1 MHDLSPSELG
11 LRERKRLATAAAIEH
26 AAVTLVARDGYEG
39 ATVEAM
45 CAEADVSL
53 RTFFNYFPSKDH
65 AIVGSSLVILDE
77 DEALAIIRENAP
89 DMVGAVVKVAD
100 HAAASVDLSSS
111 LMARRREL
119 IGQHPPL
126 LRHHF
131 AAIEDF
137 ENTLTTLVARHL
149 SEHPASRRLGADV
162 TPEHE
167 ARLTVAIGAA
177 ALRFSMHVW
186 VESGLDAMERVRIV
200 EQSVDQM
207 AKILEGSR

>member
-1 MHDLSPSELG
+1 MY
-11 LRERKRLATAAAIEH
+11 
-26 AAVTLVARDGYEG
+26 LVARDGYEG

-65 AIVGSSLVILDE
+65 AIVGAAFLLLDE
-77 DEALAIIRENAP
+77 EEALATIRQSAP
-89 DMVGAVVKVAD
+89 DMVGAVVKVAEQ
-100 HAAASVDLSSS
+100 AAASVDLSSS

-119 IGQHPPL
+119 IAQYPPL
-126 LRHHF
+126 LRHHL

-137 ENTLTTLVARHL
+137 ESTLTTLVARHL
-149 SEHPASRRLGADV
+149 FEHPASRRLGTDV
-162 TPEHE
+162 APDHE

-186 VESGLDAMERVRIV
+186 VESGLDGAERARIV
-200 EQSVDQM
+200 ERSVDQM
-207 AKILEGSR
+207 ARILEGPR